1 MAEERPGRGRI
12 NKPKVIVHLQGIS
25 KSFPGV
31 RALSHVDLTIKAGEV
46 HALTREKGS
55 GKSTLSRVIAGLIQP
70 DAGKVTVDGREC
82 TIPSPAHALELGF
95 VMIS

>member
-46 HALTREKGS
+46 HLARDYG
-55 GKSTLSRVIAGLIQP
+55 P
-70 DAGKVTVDGREC
+70 EC
-82 TIPSPAHALELGF
+82 KNWS
-95 VMIS
+95 